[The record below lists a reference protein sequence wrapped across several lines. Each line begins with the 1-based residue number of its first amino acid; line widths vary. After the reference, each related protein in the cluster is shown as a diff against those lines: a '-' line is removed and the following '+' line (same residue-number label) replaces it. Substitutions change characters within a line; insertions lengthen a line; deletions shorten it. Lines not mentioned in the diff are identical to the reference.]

1 MREREDVDTVFLRFE
16 NEWVSVYSQS
26 ELRLAVE
33 LVVIYHNKL
42 VTDHL
47 QHEKDLNGKS
57 YGEVFH
63 TPEFAPRSDDIV
75 YGQTDELDKS
85 FDDADSFESCDSGE
99 RVFDPDYE
107 VNEDLVPWKQEC
119 GRWYKSLEEKFGFYV

>member
-1 MREREDVDTVFLRFE
+1 MLLREDVDTVFLHFE

-42 VTDHL
+42 VADHL

-63 TPEFAPRSDDIV
+63 TPEFAPEFAP
-75 YGQTDELDKS
+75 QTDALDN
-85 FDDADSFESCDSGE
+85 FDDAESFASCDSVE
-99 RVFDPDYE
+99 QVFDPDYE

-119 GRWYKSLEEKFGFYV
+119 GRWYKSLEEKFGFYI